1 VVNTVTGDRES
12 MQDVF
17 AIRRAAA
24 ERHVPCFTSI
34 DTARAAIEN
43 LTGSPEKYNVKPLD
57 SYLQHL

>member
-1 VVNTVTGDRES
+1 
-12 MQDVF
+12 MQDGF